1 MSQDRP
7 TAPQLLA
14 AVRALLEDELL
25 PEASGARAFKLRV
38 AANVLSIVER
48 ELRLGT
54 GLETQERVRLAELL
68 GHDADLASLEAE
80 FAARIRNGSLDLE
93 HEAVLA
99 CARMLTNHKLQ
110 IANPSY
116 R

>member
-1 MSQDRP
+1 MAQDRP

-14 AVRALLEDELL
+14 AVRELLEKELL
-25 PEASGARAFKLRV
+25 PEATGGRAFKLRV
-38 AANVLSIVER
+38 AANVLAIVER
-48 ELRLGT
+48 ELLLGPA
-54 GLETQERVRLAELL
+54 LAAEERVRLSELL
-68 GHDADLASLEAE
+68 GHDAELAALNAE
-80 FAARIRNGSLDLE
+80 LAAGIRNGSLDSA

-99 CARMLTNHKLQ
+99 CARLLTNHKLQ